1 MGSRLKI
8 IQALNYVNSRNG
20 INIDGIPLTCDWAD
34 VVDEDDA
41 NSKQVFVSGIKDN
54 ITEEK
59 IREVFSQFGDI
70 SELILSR
77 NHNNSKRKDL
87 AFITFTTN
95 TEAKAALE
103 AFKTFN
109 YLDVPV
115 TVSLSFSHQVM
126 QAKKKIK
133 DTRKKISP
141 NSQSSQFPNTS
152 IVNNNLT
159 SNLSNL
165 VNNNPINQNAL
176 NSIINMLS
184 MNKNV
189 NPTMMAQMMT
199 VAVSNQFSFIQV

>member
-1 MGSRLKI
+1 
-8 IQALNYVNSRNG
+8 
-20 INIDGIPLTCDWAD
+20 
-34 VVDEDDA
+34 
-41 NSKQVFVSGIKDN
+41 
-54 ITEEK
+54 
-59 IREVFSQFGDI
+59 
-70 SELILSR
+70 
-77 NHNNSKRKDL
+77 
-87 AFITFTTN
+87 
-95 TEAKAALE
+95 
-103 AFKTFN
+103 
-109 YLDVPV
+109 
-115 TVSLSFSHQVM
+115 M

-199 VAVSNQFSFIQV
+199 VAVSNQFSFI